1 MAAVQNNSQMFTASG
16 LTPDTAYSFQAAAVN
31 SDGDVG
37 PYSSPLEIYNGK
49 DKLQVYIRMY
59 SHHFGLCPV

>member
-1 MAAVQNNSQMFTASG
+1 MTPVQNNSQMFTASG
-16 LTPDTAYSFQAAAVN
+16 LTLDTYSFQVAAVN
-31 SDGDVG
+31 SDGEEG